1 MHKIFI
7 LGPQGSGKGTQ
18 SRILA
23 DRLGIPALS
32 MGALLRE
39 AAAKGGER
47 GVRIAKIQASGR
59 LVSDKDALDV
69 LRERLQQPDA
79 ANGYV
84 LDGYPRNEEQY
95 RAYEKFDWPTEVIVL
110 TLPTEIAIA
119 RLHSRAQIEQRN
131 DDTPDAIA
139 ERLAIFSRDTRPMI
153 DHFAKMGI
161 VHEVDGNGTIEEVA
175 ERVWEIFSYGK

>member
-18 SRILA
+18 SAILSE
-23 DRLGIPALS
+23 RLHVPALS

-47 GVRIAKIQASGR
+47 GARIATIQESGR
-59 LVSDKDALDV
+59 LVSDQDALDV

-79 ANGYV
+79 KEGYI

-95 RAYEKFDWPTEVIVL
+95 RAYASFDWPTEVIVIH
-110 TLPTEIAIA
+110 LPVEVALA
-119 RLHSRAQIEQRN
+119 RLHARAQTEGRN

-139 ERLAIFSRDTRPMI
+139 QRLAIFDRDTQPMI
-153 DHFAKMGI
+153 AHFADRGI
-161 VHEVDGNGTIEEVA
+161 VHEIDGSGTVEEVA
-175 ERVWEIFSYGK
+175 ARIAKIFE